1 MNEET
6 CKYESQPNYE
16 AEYYRQLERN
26 CRLERENDE
35 LREIMLGICK
45 ILIKENGSDR
55 CNGKWIREYLGHGE
69 YYYKCSHCSAK
80 VGRSYVEDFGHKNF
94 CPDCGARM
102 DKE

>member
-35 LREIMLGICK
+35 LKATILGMCK
-45 ILIKENGSDR
+45 TLFRGSVNNG
-55 CNGKWIREYLGHGE
+55 GI
-69 YYYKCSHCSAK
+69 
-80 VGRSYVEDFGHKNF
+80 
-94 CPDCGARM
+94 
-102 DKE
+102 